1 MTTVRDVRRRVSGW
15 LRSGLRALAFLWRR
29 SLMFRAVAIT
39 VLTTGLAVTVIGTA
53 IMLSI
58 SNNVYNQRR
67 DQIEAESERA
77 TILAQN
83 IFDAA
88 TAAEDNNQVELETLQ
103 NEAQRSILST
113 TTSPGGTDIA
123 ILRTPGQ
130 NTTQSLQNIASQDF
144 PDAVISS
151 SLRKT
156 VAKNAGQLSLQPV
169 SLDDRGRVNPG
180 LAVGSTLQI
189 PSAGQYELYL
199 VYDLSDAQK
208 TLDFVSQTLSIGGVA
223 LVVLIGLVTS
233 LVVRLVVVPVRV
245 AAATSRKI
253 AAGRLEERIPV
264 RGEDDIAILATSFNG
279 MADVMSRQI
288 TQLAELSRVQQRFV
302 SDVSHELRT
311 PLTTIRLAGDVIF
324 DARHSFEPAIGRS
337 AELLHA
343 QVERFELLLADLL
356 EISRYDAQA
365 VQLETEPVVLAA
377 LATDI
382 VDEFRPLAE
391 SAGVELQLAT
401 PGGHVATDVDG
412 RRIRR
417 VLRNLVGNAIE
428 HGEARP
434 VQVVVDSDRE
444 TVAIA
449 VRDSGVG
456 MPPQDA
462 DRVFDRFWR
471 ADPSRQRTIG
481 GTGLG
486 LAISLEDAHLHG
498 GRIDVWSQRGEGSVF
513 VLTLPRRRGAGELTG
528 SAIPLPPSDEPYDGP
543 RHDHDDST
551 STSTSTSTPTGTTT
565 SPEPSWHGA
574 APSTSTSTSAA
585 ARTST
590 STSTSASTGTRASTG
605 TGPGTRRTEDD
616 R

>member
-1 MTTVRDVRRRVSGW
+1 VSVPSSFGSLTVRQAWRRVGAW
-15 LRSGLRALAFLWRR
+15 ARRGRRAVAFLWRR
-29 SLMFRAVAIT
+29 SLLFRAVAVT
-39 VLTTGLAVTVIGTA
+39 VLTTGLAVSVIGTA
-53 IMLSI
+53 ITLSI
-58 SNNVYNQRR
+58 SNNVYAQRR

-77 TILAQN
+77 TVLAQN

-88 TAAEDNNQVELETLQ
+88 TATEDNNQVELETLQ

-113 TTSPGGTDIA
+113 TTSPGGTSIA

-130 NTTQSLQNIASQDF
+130 STTQTLQNIASPDF
-144 PDAVISS
+144 PDAVVSAQMRS
-151 SLRKT
+151 A
-156 VAKNAGQLSLQPV
+156 VAKNSGELSLQPV
-169 SLDDRGRVNPG
+169 ALEDSGRRTPG

-199 VYDLSDAQK
+199 VYDLGDAQK

-223 LVVLIGLVTS
+223 LVVLIALVTS
-233 LVVRLVVVPVRV
+233 LVVRLVVVPIRG
-245 AAATSRKI
+245 AAETSRKI
-253 AAGRLEERIPV
+253 AAGRLDERIPV

-311 PLTTIRLAGDVIF
+311 PLTTIRLAGDVLF
-324 DARHSFEPAIGRS
+324 DARHAFEPAIGRS

-343 QVERFELLLADLL
+343 QIERFEVLLADLL

-365 VQLETEPVVLAA
+365 VELETESMVPAGLV
-377 LATDI
+377 TDI

-401 PGGHVATDVDG
+401 PGGHVGIEADA

-417 VLRNLVGNAIE
+417 ILRNLVGNAIE
-428 HGEARP
+428 HGEAKP
-434 VQVVVDSDRE
+434 VQVVVDSDAE

-449 VRDSGVG
+449 VRDSGIG
-456 MPPQDA
+456 MPASDVV
-462 DRVFDRFWR
+462 RVFDRFWR
-471 ADPSRQRTIG
+471 ADPSRKRTIG

-498 GRIDVWSQRGEGSVF
+498 GRIDVWSQRGAGSTF
-513 VLTLPRRRGAGELTG
+513 VLTLPRRLGAAVTA
-528 SAIPLPPSDEPYDGP
+528 SAIPLPPAEEPYDGP
-543 RHDHDDST
+543 RLPDGDAVVAA
-551 STSTSTSTPTGTTT
+551 
-565 SPEPSWHGA
+565 GA
-574 APSTSTSTSAA
+574 G
-585 ARTST
+585 R
-590 STSTSASTGTRASTG
+590 
-605 TGPGTRRTEDD
+605 EQD